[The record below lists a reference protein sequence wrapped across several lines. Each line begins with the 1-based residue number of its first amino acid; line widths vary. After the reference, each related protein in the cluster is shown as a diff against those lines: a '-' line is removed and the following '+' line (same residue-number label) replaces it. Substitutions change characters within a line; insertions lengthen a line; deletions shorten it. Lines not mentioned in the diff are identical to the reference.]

1 MKKVPHSRLVKT
13 GKILFET
20 QEIPCVIR
28 NISKIGACLVV
39 ETTSG
44 IPADF
49 QFVMGKQ
56 VRQNC
61 KVLWRDD
68 TALGVHFRRA

>member
-1 MKKVPHSRLVKT
+1 M
-13 GKILFET
+13 
-20 QEIPCVIR
+20 IR
-28 NISKIGACLVV
+28 DISKIGACLVV

-49 QFVMGKQ
+49 QFVTGGQ